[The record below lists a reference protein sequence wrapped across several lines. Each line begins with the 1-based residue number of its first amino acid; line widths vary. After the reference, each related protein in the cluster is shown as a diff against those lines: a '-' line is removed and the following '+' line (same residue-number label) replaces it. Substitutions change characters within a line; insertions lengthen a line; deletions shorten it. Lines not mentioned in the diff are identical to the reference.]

1 MRGYLRTIGGRQL
14 WHDGIFSEPQ
24 DKCPAMEMKEENHF
38 LQCLVKKQLQV
49 KNQKDN
55 IKVV

>member
-1 MRGYLRTIGGRQL
+1 
-14 WHDGIFSEPQ
+14 
-24 DKCPAMEMKEENHF
+24 MKEENHF

-55 IKVV
+55 IKVVWIRSWS